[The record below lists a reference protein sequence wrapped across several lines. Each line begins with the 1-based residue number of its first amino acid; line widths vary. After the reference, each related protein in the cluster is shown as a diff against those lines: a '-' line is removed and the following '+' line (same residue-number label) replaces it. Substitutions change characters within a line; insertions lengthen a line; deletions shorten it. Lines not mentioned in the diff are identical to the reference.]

1 MAQIFPRPPTAP
13 SAAELA
19 HSPEARPLA
28 VCQPTTLEL
37 AALVARLE
45 ETNAP
50 NWDLDK
56 ALAAAFR
63 VDEIGLRGGRV
74 APYTRSLDAALGLMQ
89 DLFPSWAV
97 ETCRYG
103 RPGRARAEIWPEG
116 LRAERS
122 HTASCSTLP
131 LAVLAT
137 MLKARIA
144 DDLSPGAA
152 NET

>member
-1 MAQIFPRPPTAP
+1 MAQKFFRPPTAP
-13 SAAELA
+13 CAAEFTGA
-19 HSPEARPLA
+19 PEALPLA
-28 VCQPTTLEL
+28 VRQSKTLEL

-45 ETNAP
+45 ATNAP
-50 NWDLDK
+50 NWELDQ
-56 ALAAAFR
+56 ALATAFR
-63 VDEIGLRGGRV
+63 VDEIGRRGGRV
-74 APYTRSLDAALGLMQ
+74 APYTSSLDAALGLMQ
-89 DLFPSWAV
+89 DVFPSWAV

-122 HTASCSTLP
+122 HAACCSTVP

-144 DDLSPGAA
+144 DDLSP
-152 NET
+152 